1 MTSSVDYLCETN
13 AVLYRSMVNYDRVK
27 DKYLCSE
34 KLKHKQP
41 THCVIFKVV
50 NKQNLTPLAGKEG
63 LAVHQDGVD

>member
-1 MTSSVDYLCETN
+1 
-13 AVLYRSMVNYDRVK
+13 MVNCDRVK

-41 THCVIFKVV
+41 THCVFLKVV

-63 LAVHQDGVD
+63 LTVHQDGVD